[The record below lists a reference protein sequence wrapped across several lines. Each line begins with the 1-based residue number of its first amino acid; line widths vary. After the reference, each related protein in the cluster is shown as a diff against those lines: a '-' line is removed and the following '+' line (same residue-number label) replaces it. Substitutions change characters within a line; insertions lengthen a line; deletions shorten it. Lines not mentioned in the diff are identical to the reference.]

1 MNIGQFG
8 KVAVLYGGTSAER
21 AVSLNSGR
29 AVLATLLRQG
39 VNAIGIDAIGF
50 SLLDRLRNEKV
61 DRCLI
66 MFHGTYGED
75 GVVQGLLEAIGMPY
89 SGCGI
94 LASALGMDKLVSKR
108 IWQSLALK
116 LPAYRLMQHALDY
129 GQLAF
134 PLAIKPHNQGS
145 SVGISKVLVE
155 EALPQA
161 YQLAKK
167 YGEVIAEE
175 WIVGKELTVGIVGQ
189 EILPSI
195 WIEPAREFYDY
206 TAKCRA
212 GTTYHCPS
220 GLSEEKEQE
229 IQQLA
234 VSAFHALGGS
244 GWGRVD
250 FIMDNNGELYLI
262 ELNTVPGMTELS
274 LVPKAAKENGWS
286 YDDLVLNILESS
298 LP

>member
-1 MNIGQFG
+1 MERFG
-8 KVAVLYGGTSAER
+8 KIAVLYGGTSAER
-21 AVSLNSGR
+21 EVSLDSGQ
-29 AVLATLLRQG
+29 AVLESLLRQG
-39 VNAIGIDAIGF
+39 VNAIGIDATGF
-50 SLLDRLRNEKV
+50 SLLDRLKDEKV

-75 GVVQGLLEAIGMPY
+75 GIIQGLLEGVNMPY

-94 LASALGMDKLVSKR
+94 LASALGMDKLASKR
-108 IWQSLALK
+108 IWQSLALT
-116 LPAYRLMQHALDY
+116 LPVYHLMQHELDY
-129 GQLAF
+129 GQLTF

-145 SVGISKVLVE
+145 SVGISKVLTVE
-155 EALPQA
+155 ELPVA
-161 YQLAKK
+161 YQLAKQ

-220 GLSEEKEQE
+220 GLSLDKEQE

-234 VSAFHALGGS
+234 WMAFQSLDGS

-250 FIMDNNGELYLI
+250 FIMDEKATLYLI
-262 ELNTVPGMTELS
+262 EVNTVPGMTELS
-274 LVPKAAKENGWS
+274 LVPKAARAKGWS
-286 YDDLVLNILESS
+286 YDALVLNILESS
-298 LP
+298 LS

>member
-1 MNIGQFG
+1 MERFG

-21 AVSLNSGR
+21 EVSLDSGE
-29 AVLATLLRQG
+29 AVLAALLRQG
-39 VNAIGIDAIGF
+39 VNAVGIDATGF
-50 SLLDRLRNEKV
+50 PLLDQLKSERI

-75 GVVQGLLEAIGMPY
+75 GVVQGLLEGINMPY

-94 LASALGMDKLVSKR
+94 LASALGMDKLSSKR
-108 IWQSLALK
+108 IWQSLALT
-116 LPAYRLMQHALDY
+116 LPVYHLMQHELDD
-129 GQLAF
+129 GQLTF

-145 SVGISKVLVE
+145 SVGISKVLTVE
-155 EALPQA
+155 ELPEA
-161 YQLAKK
+161 YLLAQQ

-175 WIVGKELTVGIVGQ
+175 WIVGKELTVGIVG
-189 EILPSI
+189 EEMLPSI

-220 GLSEEKEQE
+220 GLSEEKERE
-229 IQQLA
+229 IQRLA
-234 VSAFHALGGS
+234 WTAFQSLGGS

-250 FIMDNNGELYLI
+250 FIMDNNGMLYLI
-262 ELNTVPGMTELS
+262 EVNTVPGMTELS
-274 LVPKAAKENGWS
+274 LVPKAAKVKGWS
-286 YDDLVLNILESS
+286 YDALVINILEST